1 MQLARAAPTNGEAA
15 FPRRVDGAFGRAGAG
30 SNVVF
35 AFLVRIASAVI
46 LYVSQIALA
55 RWMGDFEY
63 GIYVVVWTWVL
74 LLGGLSTLG
83 LSTAMMRLLPEQRE
97 QGAFDLMR
105 GLLLGGRVVPV
116 LFSAGVAMAGLLGL
130 RWLGSAMDSH
140 YLLPAYLAL
149 VCLPLVTLTDLQDGI
164 GRANGWVGVA
174 LLPPYV
180 VRPLV
185 VLAAMI
191 VAHEAGLEMSAATA
205 VATAIVATAAAATA
219 QTLLLGRRL
228 RSTLPQ
234 GPRAVALRPW
244 FKMSLPL
251 LLISGCEVLM
261 QNIDVLVISHYLPP
275 GDIAI
280 YFAATKT
287 MSVVLFVHFA
297 VGSAFAN
304 RFASLGARNDRAG
317 LEDAIRHAVNLT
329 FWPSLAIAAAI
340 LALGRPLL
348 WLFGPQFTAGYGLM
362 AILAIG
368 YLAKAATGPSEFILN
383 MLGQQKAC
391 AAGLAGAVTLNLTLC
406 VLLVPAFGAMGA
418 AVATAASWSANAAL
432 NRFLARRHL
441 DIDIAIWSN
450 LPPLPIRR
458 TTRQAA

>member
-1 MQLARAAPTNGEAA
+1 MPLARTASDGGGIASLV
-15 FPRRVDGAFGRAGAG
+15 RRAFGTFQQAGAG
-30 SNVVF
+30 SNAVF

-46 LYVSQIALA
+46 LYVSQIVLA
-55 RWMGDFEY
+55 RWMGDTEY

-97 QGAFDLMR
+97 HGAFDLMR

-116 LFSAGVAMAGLLGL
+116 VFSTGVAIAGLLGL
-130 RWLGSAMDSH
+130 RLLNSAVDSH
-140 YLLPAYLAL
+140 YVLPAYLAL

-164 GRANGWVGVA
+164 GRANGWVGIA

-185 VLAAMI
+185 VLATMI
-191 VAHEAGLEMSAATA
+191 IAHEAGLEMSAATA
-205 VATAIVATAAAATA
+205 VAAAIVACAVTAML
-219 QTLLLGRRL
+219 QTLFLGRRL
-228 RSTLPQ
+228 RHTTPP
-234 GPRAVALRPW
+234 GPRTMALRPW

-261 QNIDVLVISHYLPP
+261 QNVDVLVLSRYLPP
-275 GDIAI
+275 ADIAI

-304 RFASLGARNDRAG
+304 RFASLNARGDRAG
-317 LEDAIRHAVNLT
+317 LENAIGQAVNVT
-329 FWPSLAIAAAI
+329 FWPSLIIAAAI
-340 LALGRPLL
+340 LALGKPLL

-368 YLAKAATGPSEFILN
+368 YLAKAATGPSEFVLN
-383 MLGQQKAC
+383 MLGAQQAC
-391 AAGLAGAVTLNLTLC
+391 AAALAGAVALAVILC
-406 VLLVPAFGAMGA
+406 VLLVPAFGATGA
-418 AVATAASWSANAAL
+418 AIATAVAWSANAAL
-432 NRFLARRHL
+432 NALLARRQL
-441 DIDIAIWSN
+441 GLRLAIWSN
-450 LPPLPIRR
+450 LPLSLTRR
-458 TTRQAA
+458 SVQPA

>member
-1 MQLARAAPTNGEAA
+1 MQLARTAMTDGEAMSLARRA
-15 FPRRVDGAFGRAGAG
+15 FDVLRQAG
-30 SNVVF
+30 SNVAF
-35 AFLVRIASAVI
+35 AFLVRIASAAI
-46 LYVSQIALA
+46 LYASQILLA
-55 RWMGDFEY
+55 RWMGDSEY

-83 LSTAMMRLLPEQRE
+83 LSTAMMRLLPEHLE
-97 QGAFDLMR
+97 HGALDLVR

-116 LFSAGVAMAGLLGL
+116 VFSSTVAIAGLLGL
-130 RWLGSAMDSH
+130 RSFGGAMESH

-164 GRANGWVGVA
+164 GRANGWIGVA

-180 VRPLV
+180 VRPLM

-205 VATAIVATAAAATA
+205 VAAAIVACATAAIV
-219 QTLLLGRRL
+219 QTLFLRRRL
-228 RSTLPQ
+228 RSTVVS
-234 GPRAVALRPW
+234 GPRTMALRPW
-244 FKMSLPL
+244 LRMSLPL
-251 LLISGCEVLM
+251 LLISGCDVLM
-261 QNIDVLVISHYLPP
+261 QNVDVLVLSHYLRP

-304 RFASLGARNDRAG
+304 RFASLDARGDRRG
-317 LEDAIRHAVNLT
+317 LEAAIRHAVNVT
-329 FWPSLAIAAAI
+329 FWPSLAIAAVI
-340 LALGRPLL
+340 LVLGKPLL

-368 YLAKAATGPSEFILN
+368 YVAKAATGPSEFVLN
-383 MLGQQKAC
+383 MLGQQRAC
-391 AAGLAGAVTLNLTLC
+391 AAGLVATVALNLMLC
-406 VLLVPAFGAMGA
+406 VLLVPRFGAMGA
-418 AVATAASWSANAAL
+418 AIATATSWSTGAAI
-432 NRFLARRHL
+432 NTFLARWQMGL
-441 DIDIAIWSN
+441 KIAIWSN
-450 LPPLPIRR
+450 MPLLLMRR
-458 TTRQAA
+458 SEQPA

>member
-1 MQLARAAPTNGEAA
+1 VQW
-15 FPRRVDGAFGRAGAG
+15 AFGTFLQAGAG
-30 SNVVF
+30 SNAVF

-46 LYVSQIALA
+46 LYVSQIVLA
-55 RWMGDFEY
+55 RWMGDTEY

-97 QGAFDLMR
+97 HDALDLMR
-105 GLLLGGRVVPV
+105 GLLVGGRVVPV
-116 LFSAGVAMAGLLGL
+116 AFSAAVALAGLAGL
-130 RWLGSAMDSH
+130 RAFGSAMDSH

-149 VCLPLVTLTDLQDGI
+149 VCLPLLTLTDLQDGI

-180 VRPLV
+180 VRPLM

-205 VATAIVATAAAATA
+205 VAAAIVACAAAAII
-219 QTLLLGRRL
+219 QTLFLSRRL
-228 RSTLPQ
+228 RTTVPA
-234 GPRAVALRPW
+234 GPRAMALRPW

-261 QNIDVLVISHYLPP
+261 QNVDVLVLSRYLPP

-304 RFASLGARNDRAG
+304 RFASFDARGDREG
-317 LEDAIRHAVNLT
+317 LVRAIGQAVNLT

-340 LALGRPLL
+340 LALGKPLL

-368 YLAKAATGPSEFILN
+368 YLAKAATGPSEFVLN
-383 MLGQQKAC
+383 MLGAQRSC
-391 AAGLAGAVTLNLTLC
+391 AAALTGTVVLAVLLC
-406 VLLVPAFGAMGA
+406 VLLVPAFGATGA
-418 AVATAASWSANAAL
+418 AVAAAASWSANAAL
-432 NRFLARRHL
+432 NALLARRQL
-441 DIDIAIWSN
+441 GLRLGIWSH
-450 LPPLPIRR
+450 LPLPLGRR
-458 TTRQAA
+458 SVQPA

>member
-1 MQLARAAPTNGEAA
+1 MQLARAATTDSGFISLAQQIT
-15 FPRRVDGAFGRAGAG
+15 GAFRHSGAG

-46 LYVSQIALA
+46 LYISQIVLA

-97 QGAFDLMR
+97 QGTFDLMR
-105 GLLLGGRVVPV
+105 GLLLGGRVVPIV
-116 LFSAGVAMAGLLGL
+116 FSATVAIAGWLMLRLLGN
-130 RWLGSAMDSH
+130 AMDSH

-149 VCLPLVTLTDLQDGI
+149 VCLPLITLTDLQDGI
-164 GRANGWVGVA
+164 GRANEWVGVA

-180 VRPLV
+180 IRPLA
-185 VLAAMI
+185 VLAAVI
-191 VAHEAGLEMSAATA
+191 AAHEVGLEMSAPTA
-205 VATAIVATAAAATA
+205 VSAAILAAAAA
-219 QTLLLGRRL
+219 AIVQTLFLRRRL
-228 RSTLPQ
+228 RSTVPQ
-234 GPRAVALRPW
+234 GPRTVALRPW
-244 FKMSLPL
+244 FKMCLPL

-261 QNIDVLVISHYLPP
+261 QNVDVLVISHYLAPN
-275 GDIAI
+275 DIAI

-304 RFASLGARNDRAG
+304 RFASLNARGDQLG
-317 LEDAIRHAVNLT
+317 LKSAIRQAVNWT
-329 FWPSLAIAAAI
+329 FWPSLAVAAAI
-340 LALGRPLL
+340 LALGRPAL

-362 AILAIG
+362 AILAVG
-368 YLAKAATGPSEFILN
+368 YLAKAATGPSEFVLN

-391 AAGLAGAVTLNLTLC
+391 AAGLATTVALNLTLC
-406 VLLVPAFGAMGA
+406 VLLVPLFGPAGA
-418 AVATAASWSANAAL
+418 AIATATAWTASAAL
-432 NRFLARRHL
+432 NTILARRHL
-441 DIDIAIWSN
+441 GVDLAIWSN
-450 LPPLPIRR
+450 LPICRGAWRP
-458 TTRQAA
+458 A

>member
-1 MQLARAAPTNGEAA
+1 MPLARTAS
-15 FPRRVDGAFGRAGAG
+15 DGGRIASLVRQALGTVLQAGAG
-30 SNVVF
+30 SNAVF

-46 LYVSQIALA
+46 LYVSQIVLA
-55 RWMGDFEY
+55 RWMGDTEY

-97 QGAFDLMR
+97 HGAFDLMR

-116 LFSAGVAMAGLLGL
+116 VFSMGVAIAGLLGL
-130 RWLGSAMDSH
+130 RLLNSAVDSH
-140 YLLPAYLAL
+140 YVLPAYLAL

-164 GRANGWVGVA
+164 GRANGWVGIA

-185 VLAAMI
+185 VLATMI
-191 VAHEAGLEMSAATA
+191 IAHEAGLEMSAATA
-205 VATAIVATAAAATA
+205 VAAAIVACAVTAIL

-228 RSTLPQ
+228 RRTTPP
-234 GPRAVALRPW
+234 GPRTMALRPW

-261 QNIDVLVISHYLPP
+261 QNVDVLVLSRYLPP
-275 GDIAI
+275 ADIAI

-304 RFASLGARNDRAG
+304 RFASLNARGDRAG
-317 LEDAIRHAVNLT
+317 LETAIGQAVNVT
-329 FWPSLAIAAAI
+329 FWPSLIIAAAI
-340 LALGRPLL
+340 LALGKPLL

-368 YLAKAATGPSEFILN
+368 YLSKAAIGPSEFVLN
-383 MLGQQKAC
+383 MLGAQREC
-391 AAGLAGAVTLNLTLC
+391 AAALAGTVGLAVILC
-406 VLLVPAFGAMGA
+406 VLLVPTFGATGA
-418 AVATAASWSANAAL
+418 AVATAVSWSANAAL
-432 NRFLARRHL
+432 NALLARWQLGLRL
-441 DIDIAIWSN
+441 AIWSN
-450 LPPLPIRR
+450 LPLPLGRR
-458 TTRQAA
+458 SVQPA

>member
-1 MQLARAAPTNGEAA
+1 MQLARAATTDSESISLAQQLT
-15 FPRRVDGAFGRAGAG
+15 GAFRHAGAG

-46 LYVSQIALA
+46 LYISQIALA

-63 GIYVVVWTWVL
+63 GIYVVAWTWVL

-97 QGAFDLMR
+97 RGTFDLMR

-116 LFSAGVAMAGLLGL
+116 VFSAAVAIAGVLGL
-130 RWLGSAMDSH
+130 RLFGRAMDSH

-174 LLPPYV
+174 LVPPYI

-185 VLAAMI
+185 VLATVIA
-191 VAHEAGLEMSAATA
+191 AHEAGLDMSAPTA
-205 VATAIVATAAAATA
+205 VAAAIVASVAAAII
-219 QTLLLGRRL
+219 QTLFLRRRL
-228 RSTLPQ
+228 RSTIPR
-234 GPRAVALRPW
+234 GPRTLALRPW
-244 FKMSLPL
+244 FRMSMPL

-261 QNIDVLVISHYLPP
+261 QNVDVLVISNYLAPN
-275 GDIAI
+275 DIAV

-297 VGSAFAN
+297 VGSVFAN
-304 RFASLGARNDRAG
+304 RFASLNARGDQPG
-317 LEDAIRHAVNLT
+317 LKSAIRHAVNWT
-329 FWPSLAIAAAI
+329 FWPSLAVAAAI
-340 LALGRPLL
+340 LALGRPAL

-362 AILAIG
+362 AILAVG
-368 YLAKAATGPSEFILN
+368 YLAKAATGPSEFVLN

-391 AAGLAGAVTLNLTLC
+391 AAGLAAAVALNLTLC
-406 VLLVPAFGAMGA
+406 ILLVPSFGLAGA
-418 AVATAASWSANAAL
+418 AIATATAWTVSAAL
-432 NRFLARRHL
+432 NAILAHRRL
-441 DIDIAIWSN
+441 GINLAIWSN
-450 LPPLPIRR
+450 LPLLPRR
-458 TTRQAA
+458 LATA

>member
-1 MQLARAAPTNGEAA
+1 MQLARTAET
-15 FPRRVDGAFGRAGAG
+15 DGAAMSLARRIFGLLRQAGTG
-30 SNVVF
+30 SNAAF
-35 AFLVRIASAVI
+35 AFLVRIASAAI
-46 LYVSQIALA
+46 LYASQIVLA
-55 RWMGDFEY
+55 RWMGDSEY
-63 GIYVVVWTWVL
+63 GIYIVVWTWVL

-97 QGAFDLMR
+97 HGAFDLMR
-105 GLLLGGRVVPV
+105 GLLLGGRVTPV
-116 LFSAGVAMAGLLGL
+116 AFSVAVAIAGLFGL
-130 RWLGSAMDSH
+130 RQLGHALDSH

-180 VRPLV
+180 VRPLM

-191 VAHEAGLEMSAATA
+191 VAHEAGMEMSAATA
-205 VATAIVATAAAATA
+205 IAAAIVASAYRGIL
-219 QTLLLGRRL
+219 QTLVLSRRL
-228 RSTLPQ
+228 RSTIPT
-234 GPRAVALRPW
+234 GPRTMMLRPW
-244 FKMSLPL
+244 LKMSLPL

-261 QNIDVLVISHYLPP
+261 QNVDVLVLSRYLPP

-304 RFASLGARNDRAG
+304 RFAALGARGDRRG
-317 LEDAIRHAVNLT
+317 LEGAIRHAVNFT

-340 LALGRPLL
+340 LALGKPLL

-368 YLAKAATGPSEFILN
+368 YLAKAATGPSEFVLN
-383 MLGQQKAC
+383 MLGEQKAC
-391 AAGLAGAVTLNLTLC
+391 AAALAATVVLNLTLC
-406 VLLVPAFGAMGA
+406 VLLVPSFGAMGA
-418 AVATAASWSANAAL
+418 AIATATSWSANAAL
-432 NRFLARRHL
+432 NALLARRQL
-441 DIDIAIWSN
+441 GLKIAVWSN
-450 LPPLPIRR
+450 MPLGLTRR
-458 TTRQAA
+458 SAQPA